1 METLSHKFHKWRRR
15 KADERRQ
22 DSYAR
27 KNDILFKRHG
37 GEKALY
43 VVMFVVFLI
52 FAISFIF
59 PFVWVLLN
67 ALKTQSDFLGNWSG
81 LPREWTFENFL
92 EAFTYSSTETHDKT
106 ILYMLGM
113 SVLITLLGTIATVFF
128 SSCAA
133 YVVAKYDFPG
143 RKIIFGIVIFTMI
156 IPIVGSLPS
165 QIELMKNMGLYDR
178 VIGLVF
184 LYSGAFGT
192 NFMLLYAFFKNLS
205 WTYVEAAKID
215 GAGDFRIFFS
225 IIVPMAKGPI
235 TAIFIIVFIG
245 LWSDYMTP
253 FIYLNSQPTLA
264 VGLKLLSDA
273 MIQQGT
279 YTLLFASIIIAI
291 LPVVIGFCC
300 FSKTIMENT
309 AIGGLKG

>member
-1 METLSHKFHKWRRR
+1 METVRHKIHKYFR
-15 KADERRQ
+15 KKSDARRQ
-22 DSYAR
+22 EAYSR
-27 KNDILFKRHG
+27 RNDILFKRHG
-37 GEKALY
+37 GEVVLFA
-43 VVMFVVFLI
+43 VMFVVFLI
-52 FAISFIF
+52 FAISYIF
-59 PFVWVLLN
+59 PFIWLLLN
-67 ALKTQSDFLGNWSG
+67 AFKTQSEFM
-81 LPREWTFENFL
+81 ENFSGFPRAWTWENFA
-92 EAFTYSSTETHDKT
+92 EALTYSSSETNDKT

-113 SVLITLLGTIATVFF
+113 SILISLLGTAATVFF

-143 RKIIFGIVIFTMI
+143 RKIVFGVVIFTLI

-165 QIELMKNMGLYDR
+165 QIQLMKMLQLNNT

-215 GAGDFRIFFS
+215 GASDFRIFFT

-253 FIYLNSQPTLA
+253 MIYLPSQPTLA

-273 MIQQGT
+273 MIQRGT

-291 LPVVIGFCC
+291 IPVIIGFCA
-300 FSKTIMENT
+300 FNKTIMENT

>member
-1 METLSHKFHKWRRR
+1 MESFSHKIHKYLR
-15 KADERRQ
+15 KKGDERRQ
-22 DSYAR
+22 EAYAR
-27 KNDILFKRHG
+27 HNDILFKRHG
-37 GEKALY
+37 WEKALY
-43 VVMFVVFLI
+43 AVMFVVFLI
-52 FAISFIF
+52 FAISYIF
-59 PFVWVLLN
+59 PFLWLLVN
-67 ALKTQSDFLGNWSG
+67 SFQTQREYMTNFSG
-81 LPREWTFENFL
+81 LPEVWTWENFAR
-92 EAFTYSSTETHDKT
+92 AFTYSSSETYGKT
-106 ILYMLGM
+106 ILDMLGM
-113 SVLITLLGTIATVFF
+113 SLLITFLGTLATVFF

-143 RKIIFGIVIFTMI
+143 RKIVFGVVIFTLI

-165 QIELMKNMGLYDR
+165 QIQLMKAMQLNDT

-215 GAGDFRIFFS
+215 GASDFRIFFT

-253 FIYLNSQPTLA
+253 MIYLPSQPTLA

-291 LPVVIGFCC
+291 IPVVIGFCL
-300 FSKTIMENT
+300 FNKTIMENT